1 MFAGFN
7 LTDLDDDFI
16 SLYSNKGNNIFNESK
31 KHIEKELDSFIL
43 SDGSIDGTRLQED
56 WFPQLETDIFLS
68 HSHGDKNKAIALAGW
83 LNDTFGLRVFIDS
96 CVWGYADN
104 LLKKIDDIYCKNTH
118 SNTYSY
124 EKRNFST
131 SHVHMMLSGALTKMM
146 DKTECLI
153 FLNTPESIETNE
165 VINQTKSPWI
175 FHEIA
180 TTHVLRKKEPNR
192 FTLIKKG
199 YYFENAQVLTV
210 KHKLD
215 LDHLFEIDKND
226 LLEWQKAFNI
236 KEDSHA
242 LDILYEKHKLID
254 IHVSV

>member
-104 LLKKIDDIYCKNTH
+104 LLKKN
-118 SNTYSY
+118 
-124 EKRNFST
+124 
-131 SHVHMMLSGALTKMM
+131 
-146 DKTECLI
+146 
-153 FLNTPESIETNE
+153 
-165 VINQTKSPWI
+165 
-175 FHEIA
+175 
-180 TTHVLRKKEPNR
+180 
-192 FTLIKKG
+192 
-199 YYFENAQVLTV
+199 
-210 KHKLD
+210 
-215 LDHLFEIDKND
+215 
-226 LLEWQKAFNI
+226 
-236 KEDSHA
+236 
-242 LDILYEKHKLID
+242 
-254 IHVSV
+254 